1 MSNGYETPT
10 ADTTAAYNE
19 VFPDISSA
27 GNAYPNDFAALMPG
41 FVVSQLNVNVNPS
54 IQGTWTPSEAYA
66 WGSADALTTNPEIGG
81 EAAPAMGVPFAFGGV
96 ESSTV
101 ENFEMLGN
109 QAVFQTPDVLN
120 YGDVGYN
127 NFAGQLGATIAS
139 GNYGE
144 LSYEDVSASL
154 IYGV

>member
-1 MSNGYETPT
+1 MFNGYETAT
-10 ADTTAAYNE
+10 ADTTAAANE
-19 VFPDISSA
+19 VYPDISSV
-27 GNAYPNDFAALMPG
+27 GNAYPSDFQDLMPG
-41 FVVSQLNVNVNPS
+41 YVVSQLNVNVNPS
-54 IQGTWTPSEAYA
+54 VHGTWTPSEAYS

-81 EAAPAMGVPFAFGGV
+81 EAAPMLGVPFAFGGV

-109 QAVFQTPDVLN
+109 QAVFQTPDVMN
-120 YGDVGYN
+120 WGDVGYN

-144 LSYEDVSASL
+144 LSYEDITSSL

>member
-1 MSNGYETPT
+1 MANGYETPT
-10 ADTTAAYNE
+10 QDTTAAYNE
-19 VFPDISSA
+19 VYPDPSSA
-27 GNAYPNDFAALMPG
+27 GNAYPDDFAALMPG
-41 FVVSQLNVNVNPS
+41 FVVSQLNVNVNPDV
-54 IQGTWTPSEAYA
+54 QGTWSQVEAYS

-81 EAAPAMGVPFAFGGV
+81 EPAPMQGVPYAFGGV

-144 LSYEDVSASL
+144 LSYEDVTASL

>member
-1 MSNGYETPT
+1 MANGYETPT
-10 ADTTAAYNE
+10 QDTTAAYNE
-19 VFPDISSA
+19 IYPDPSSA
-27 GNAYPNDFAALMPG
+27 GNAYPDDFAALMPG

-54 IQGTWTPSEAYA
+54 VQGTWSQVEAYA

-81 EAAPAMGVPFAFGGV
+81 EPAPMQGVPFAFGGV

-144 LSYEDVSASL
+144 LSYEDVSAS
-154 IYGV
+154 IVYGV